1 MTGDERITELEIR
14 VAEQER
20 AIEELSDA
28 LTAQWRTIEELR
40 GRLKRLSE
48 RLEAVEETAEGETPA
63 ARPPH
68 Y

>member
-20 AIEELSDA
+20 TIEELSDA
-28 LTAQWRTIEELR
+28 LASQWKTIEDLR

-48 RLEAVEETAEGETPA
+48 RLESVEETAQGKTPA